1 MTYKFTIFLIN
12 VKSITAYQ
20 IHQLD
25 SPSKTLYYIFMKKQI
40 MLKKNE
46 EHRIVGGHQW
56 VFSNEIASLRGNP
69 EKGDIVELLRHDD
82 KFLGLGFYHPHSL
95 IAFRFLTTEQEDISI
110 SFFNRRIQ
118 QALALRQ
125 KLYPGAETYRL
136 VHGEGDFLP
145 GLIIDKYNEFI
156 SLQIL
161 SAGME
166 KQTSN
171 ICDVLES
178 LFHPKAIVARNDVAI
193 RALEELPI
201 EKKVLRGN
209 PSVTIIDDNGI
220 KFEVDI
226 LQGQKTGFFLDQR
239 GNRKAIH
246 RYTIGATVL
255 DCFCNEGGF
264 ALHAAAAHAVS
275 VRGMDISE
283 SAIAKA
289 KVNARL
295 NTVTA
300 DFILG
305 DVLDELKQLGEDRKR
320 FDVIILDPPSF
331 TKSKKNIPAALRGY
345 KDINAAALRILSAGG
360 YLVSASCSHH
370 ITEDGFLSS
379 IEQAAVKAKRN
390 IQLLEIA
397 GAAPDH
403 PIIPAMP
410 ETKYLKFCIFS
421 VL

>member
-1 MTYKFTIFLIN
+1 
-12 VKSITAYQ
+12 
-20 IHQLD
+20 
-25 SPSKTLYYIFMKKQI
+25 MKKQI
-40 MLKKNE
+40 ILKKNE
-46 EHRIVGGHQW
+46 EHRIVAGHQW
-56 VFSNEIASLRGNP
+56 VFSNEIASLRGDP
-69 EKGDIVELLRHDD
+69 EKGDIVELLRHDE

-95 IAFRFLTTEQEDISI
+95 ITFRFLTTEQEDISANY
-110 SFFNRRIQ
+110 FERRIQ
-118 QALALRQ
+118 QALVLRQ
-125 KLYPGAETYRL
+125 KLYPGAETFRL
-136 VHGEGDFLP
+136 VHGESDFLP
-145 GLIIDKYNEFI
+145 GLVIDKYNEFI

-166 KQTSN
+166 KRITL

-178 LFHPKAIVARNDVAI
+178 IFHPKAIVARNDVAI

-209 PSVTIIDDNGI
+209 PSITIIDDDGV

-239 GNRKAIH
+239 ENRKAVH
-246 RYTIGATVL
+246 RYAIGAAVL

-264 ALHAAAAHAVS
+264 ALHAAAAQAVS
-275 VRGMDISE
+275 VRGIDISE
-283 SAIAKA
+283 SAVAKA

-295 NTVTA
+295 NSAAA
-300 DFILG
+300 DFVIG
-305 DVLDELKQLGEDRKR
+305 DVLDSLKQLGEDKKR

-345 KDINAAALRILSAGG
+345 KEINAAALRILSPGG
-360 YLVSASCSHH
+360 YLVSSSCSHH
-370 ITEDGFLSS
+370 ITEDGFLST
-379 IEQAAVKAKRN
+379 IEQAAVKAKRD
-390 IQLLEIA
+390 IQLLEFS

-410 ETKYLKFCIFS
+410 ETKYLKFGIFT
-421 VL
+421 VR